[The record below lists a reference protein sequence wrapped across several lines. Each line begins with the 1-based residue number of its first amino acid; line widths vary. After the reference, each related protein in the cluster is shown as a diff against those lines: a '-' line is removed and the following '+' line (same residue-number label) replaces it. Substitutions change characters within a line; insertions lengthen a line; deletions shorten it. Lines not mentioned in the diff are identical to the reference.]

1 MITDND
7 QQDYD
12 QADVTTQ
19 EEIPSAPEGI
29 TVTATSDT
37 SLDISWKAPVTA
49 ALCVDYYTISVW
61 SEGNTCDI
69 LHEQLLTTVS
79 DGSLSDH
86 DNVTTVTS
94 DQTSVTITDLTPC
107 TSYQTMITPVTR
119 NNNTG
124 DTGHESAV
132 TQSTDP
138 GHKILLSWAQQS

>member
-29 TVTATSDT
+29 TVTATRDT

-61 SEGNTCDI
+61 SEGKVIFFMNSSS
-69 LHEQLLTTVS
+69 LLFQM
-79 DGSLSDH
+79 D
-86 DNVTTVTS
+86 
-94 DQTSVTITDLTPC
+94 PC
-107 TSYQTMITPVTR
+107 QIMTM
-119 NNNTG
+119 
-124 DTGHESAV
+124 
-132 TQSTDP
+132 
-138 GHKILLSWAQQS
+138 